1 MQFSL
6 SVRVRFAPSPTG
18 SLHIGGA
25 RTALFN
31 FLFARS
37 RGGQFV
43 LRLED
48 TDFERHQ
55 VEAETNILNSL
66 RWLGLEWDE
75 GPDCGGPYGPYRQS
89 QRLEL
94 YQREAKRL
102 LEAGLAY
109 PCYCTPEVLAAEREK
124 MRREGKVPRYTGRCR
139 ELSPQERAEW
149 ESRGVKPALRL
160 KVPAEGSIV
169 VRDLIRGEVV
179 FDCATL
185 DDFVIMKSSGVPTY
199 NFACVVDDAQM
210 RISHVIRAEEH
221 LSNTPK
227 QILVYRA
234 LGYEL
239 PAFAHVPMILAPD
252 RSKLSKRHGAT
263 GVEEFRTQ
271 GLVPEA
277 LLNYLALLGWSPG
290 SEQEIFSKEDLIA
303 RFSLEAVSKH
313 AAVYDVQKLFWF
325 NSQYL
330 NLLPLER
337 LYELAIPFFR
347 QAGLDQVEKWGRDYV
362 FQVLATVR
370 SRARTLVE
378 LVDMSSYF
386 FRDDF
391 AYDPQGVAK
400 FFLRPGVAELLR
412 EGKAVLASLPSFGEA
427 EVEAAYRELI
437 KRKGIKGGDLIH
449 PTRLALTGR
458 TVGPGLFEIMALL
471 GRERCLERLERAA
484 AWIERSGELPV

>member
-1 MQFSL
+1 MWLCL

-31 FLFARS
+31 YLFARS
-37 RGGQFV
+37 QGGKFI

-55 VEAETNILNSL
+55 EEAEANILENL

-89 QRLEL
+89 ERLEL
-94 YQREAKRL
+94 YQREARRL

-109 PCYCTPEVLAAEREK
+109 PCYCTPEELAVERER
-124 MRREGKVPRYTGRCR
+124 MRKEGKVPRYSGRCR
-139 ELSPQERAEW
+139 NLTPQERAEL
-149 ESRGVKPALRL
+149 ETKGIKPALRL
-160 KVPAEGSIV
+160 KVPAEGQIV
-169 VRDLIRGEVV
+169 VNDLIRGEVV
-179 FDCATL
+179 FDCSTL
-185 DDFVIMKSSGVPTY
+185 DDFIIMKSSGVPTY
-199 NFACVVDDAQM
+199 NFACVVDDAHM
-210 RISHVIRAEEH
+210 KISHVIRAEEH

-227 QILVYRA
+227 QLLVYQA
-234 LGYEL
+234 LGYEP

-263 GVEEFRTQ
+263 GVEEFRAQ
-271 GLVPEA
+271 GFVPEA

-290 SEQEIFSKEDLIA
+290 DEQEIFSKEELIA

-313 AAVYDVQKLFWF
+313 AAVYDIQKLTWF

-337 LYELAIPFFR
+337 LYELALPFFR
-347 QAGLDQVEKWGRDYV
+347 EAGLGEEVEKAERDYV
-362 FQVLATVR
+362 LRVLAAVR

-391 AYDPQGVAK
+391 AYDPKGVDK
-400 FFLRPGVAELLR
+400 FFRRPGVAELLR
-412 EGKAVLASLPSFGEA
+412 EGREVLARLSSFDEA
-427 EVEAAYRELI
+427 SVEAAYRRLI
-437 KRKGIKGGDLIH
+437 EEKGIKGGDLIH

-471 GRERCLERLERAA
+471 GKEKCLTRLERAA
-484 AWIERSGELPV
+484 QWIEQSALSA